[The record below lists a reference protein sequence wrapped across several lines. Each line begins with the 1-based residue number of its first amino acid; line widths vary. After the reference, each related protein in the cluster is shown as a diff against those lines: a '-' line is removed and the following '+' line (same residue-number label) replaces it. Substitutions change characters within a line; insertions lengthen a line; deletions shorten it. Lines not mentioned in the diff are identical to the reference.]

1 MTTRRKAT
9 GKKPAEPRSATAV
22 RFKPDLYERLVAAS
36 EDHGRSINWLVNE
49 AVADYLDRLLPA
61 SEVKLTKD

>member
-1 MTTRRKAT
+1 MAAAK
-9 GKKPAEPRSATAV
+9 KKPASRSATGIRFDPAV
-22 RFKPDLYERLVAAS
+22 YERLVAAS